1 MKKSAIAGLCTL
13 GLLVAAGA
21 YEGIAIASDPLTL
34 AEFNEIKAG
43 SSVRTLLRYA
53 STCQQENKTEPADN
67 YPVTWTCYGA
77 DGSSNA
83 VFFYS
88 EGVLF
93 SKSQT
98 GLQ

>member
-1 MKKSAIAGLCTL
+1 MKKSAIAGVCLL
-13 GLLVAAGA
+13 GLFAVAAA
-21 YEGIAIASDPLTL
+21 YEGSTLANDPLTL
-34 AEFNEIKAG
+34 AEYNQIKAG
-43 SSVRTLLRYA
+43 SKAKILLRFA
-53 STCQQENKTEPADN
+53 NTCQQEDETEHTG

-93 SKSQT
+93 SKAQT

>member
-1 MKKSAIAGLCTL
+1 MKKSAIAGIFLLTL
-13 GLLVAAGA
+13 LLAV
-21 YEGIAIASDPLTL
+21 GIYKASALTSDPLTL

-43 SSVRTLLRYA
+43 SSEQTLLRYA
-53 STCQQENKTEPADN
+53 STCQQESEAGDTRG

-88 EGVLF
+88 EGELF
-93 SKSQT
+93 SKAQT